1 MMLETVLYGYRAH
14 YMSFPTG
21 YVSSQGSARAL
32 QKAECI
38 SPGTQSGDE
47 GGVYIPGAK
56 KKFLFPIP
64 RLTEREDR
72 ILYPLAK
79 SGGRILLSEG
89 PGPVSSLVKEG
100 PMEQIQSRGIQWV
113 AKTPIFDRNRLPV

>member
-21 YVSSQGSARAL
+21 YVSSQESPRAL

-47 GGVYIPGAK
+47 GGSYMTVSEK
-56 KKFLFPIP
+56 KVCGPIP
-64 RLTEREDR
+64 RLTGREDR

-79 SGGRILLSEG
+79 GGGRILLSEG

-100 PMEQIQSRGIQWV
+100 PMEQIQPGGIQ
-113 AKTPIFDRNRLPV
+113 